1 MGEVY
6 IYLYSGEMRVAWVDQ
21 LMCMTKHTI
30 EDSGCFRNYV
40 WRGSTLLI
48 FDSVLFVRVGK
59 EAPST
64 TCAAQNAHH
73 EKLRKLRLT
82 SCIR

>member
-6 IYLYSGEMRVAWVDQ
+6 IYIYIYSGEMRVAWVDQ
-21 LMCMTKHTI
+21 LMCMSHQHTI
-30 EDSGCFRNYV
+30 EDSGRFRNYV

-48 FDSVLFVRVGK
+48 FNSVLFVGVGK

-73 EKLRKLRLT
+73 ELRLT